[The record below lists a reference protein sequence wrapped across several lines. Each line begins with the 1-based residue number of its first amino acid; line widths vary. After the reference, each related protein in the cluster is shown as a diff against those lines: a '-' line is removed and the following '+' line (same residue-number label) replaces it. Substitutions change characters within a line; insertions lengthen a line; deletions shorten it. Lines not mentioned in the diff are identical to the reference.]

1 MGLNNKDIDK
11 IKLPDNLDERL
22 KKIVDKAYKK
32 KITKNNKR
40 RITIAALLAFMIIGG
55 VFSVNSQYVGANVM
69 RVKEVYQN
77 SYEVSKD
84 SIGYKNGIIERELN
98 LYGIKVKVKA
108 WVEDGYIYWDVIKDY
123 SEFNIEDWKS
133 KNKDKIDKW
142 KKENNIK
149 DENEIVY
156 YNIPYIYTDVFIN
169 NKYPKENSC
178 YLLDENEEKK
188 IYKFKSSA
196 LIDGEFLK
204 DNNLNI
210 EIKFNDIQM
219 GQKYRKEMD
228 TGEAYTYSGEEV
240 IRQESKESI
249 KFNLKAREEKQV
261 IKSAEL
267 NHTFNLKGV
276 GQTTLIEAKIYPG
289 HIELFYL
296 NSDIEFENHRFQSF
310 DIELEDGTKIDEI
323 SEIGRDDLYA
333 PEGWDGKD
341 WSVVPWKAY
350 YKGKVTGDTLKITP
364 RVISHNKGEE
374 YNYSKSDSIIIKL
387 N

>member
-149 DENEIVY
+149 DDSKIVY
-156 YNIPYIYTDVFIN
+156 YPIPNVSTHILIN
-169 NKYPKENSC
+169 SEEPKSSSGYLSEVSDDNKV
-178 YLLDENEEKK
+178 
-188 IYKFKSSA
+188 YKFKSSA
-196 LIDGEFLK
+196 LIDDKFLEE
-204 DNNLNI
+204 DNFNI
-210 EIKFNDIQM
+210 EIKLNDIIM
-219 GQKYRKEMD
+219 GEKYRKKIEG
-228 TGEAYTYSGEEV
+228 TEGYEVSEGEPLQ
-240 IRQESKESI
+240 QESTESI
-249 KFNLKAREEKQV
+249 KFNLKAKDEKQI

-267 NHTFNLKGV
+267 NYTFDLNGA
-276 GQTTLIEAKIYPG
+276 GQTTLIEAKIHPG
-289 HIELFYL
+289 YIELFYF
-296 NSDIEFENHRFQSF
+296 NSDIKFENHRFQFF

-341 WSVVPWKAY
+341 WSVVPWRAQ

>member
-77 SYEVSKD
+77 SYEVSKN

-149 DENEIVY
+149 DDSGIVFNYNPEISTE
-156 YNIPYIYTDVFIN
+156 IFIN
-169 NKYPKENSC
+169 SEFPISSSGYLSEENN
-178 YLLDENEEKK
+178 DKR

-196 LIDGEFLK
+196 LINENLLK
-204 DNNLNI
+204 YDNLNI
-210 EIKFNDIQM
+210 EIKLNDIEI
-219 GQKYRKEMD
+219 GQKYRKEMK
-228 TGEAYTYSGEEV
+228 TGEGYSSSEEEFLK
-240 IRQESKESI
+240 QEHKESI
-249 KFNLKAREEKQV
+249 KFNLKAKSEKEL
-261 IKSAEL
+261 IKAAEL
-267 NHTFNLKGV
+267 NHTFNIKGGGKV
-276 GQTTLIEAKIYPG
+276 TLIEAKIYSG
-289 HIELFYL
+289 HIELIYFGDEI
-296 NSDIEFENHRFQSF
+296 NFDNHIMRVFDIEF
-310 DIELEDGTKIDEI
+310 EDGTKIDEGHVI
-323 SEIGRDDLYA
+323 IRDESYA
-333 PEGWDGKD
+333 PVGWDRKD
-341 WSVVPWKAY
+341 WSMLPYKYITKA
-350 YKGKVTGDTLKITP
+350 KITGDTLKITP
-364 RVISHNKGEE
+364 RVISNNEGEE

>member
-11 IKLPDNLDERL
+11 IKLPDNLDKIL
-22 KKIVDKAYKK
+22 KETVDKAYKK
-32 KITKNNKR
+32 KRAKNNKR

-108 WVEDGYIYWDVIKDY
+108 WVENEYIYWDVIKDY

-142 KKENNIK
+142 KKVNNVKDDSGIVFNYNPEISTEIFINSEFPISSSGYLSEENNDK
-149 DENEIVY
+149 R
-156 YNIPYIYTDVFIN
+156 
-169 NKYPKENSC
+169 
-178 YLLDENEEKK
+178 

-196 LIDGEFLK
+196 LINENLIKYD
-204 DNNLNI
+204 NLNVEIKLNDI
-210 EIKFNDIQM
+210 EI
-219 GQKYRKEMD
+219 GEKYRKEMK
-228 TGEAYTYSGEEV
+228 TGEGYSSSGEEFLK
-240 IRQESKESI
+240 QEHKESI
-249 KFNLKAREEKQV
+249 KFNLKAKNEKEL
-261 IKSAEL
+261 IKAAEL
-267 NHTFNLKGV
+267 NHTFDIKGAGKV
-276 GQTTLIEAKIYPG
+276 TLIEAKIYSK
-289 HIELFYL
+289 HIELIYFG
-296 NSDIEFENHRFQSF
+296 DEIDFDNHIMRVF
-310 DIELEDGTKIDEI
+310 DIELEDGTKIDEGH
-323 SEIGRDDLYA
+323 EIIRDESYA
-333 PEGWDGKD
+333 PVGWDRKD
-341 WSVVPWKAY
+341 WSMLPYKYITKA
-350 YKGKVTGDTLKITP
+350 KITGDTLKIIP
-364 RVISHNKGEE
+364 RVIRNNEGEE